1 MIFSYFKFFIPS
13 SQVYKVQGGTFWHF
27 FSRIILCFLYKID
40 PDYGM
45 SSRRSCI
52 HIGTGNSSVYGT
64 LGWAQWKLSSFE
76 FKFDYTRFFP
86 QYKDR
91 ID

>member
-13 SQVYKVQGGTFWHF
+13 SQVYQVQGGTFWHF
-27 FSRIILCFLYKID
+27 FSRIILGFLYKID

-64 LGWAQWKLSSFE
+64 LGV
-76 FKFDYTRFFP
+76 
-86 QYKDR
+86 
-91 ID
+91 